1 MIELMD
7 KFGICSIIGVIG
19 SGIIGALGGWD
30 SAIQVLVIF
39 MSIDFVMGI
48 IATTIFKVSKKTADG
63 KISSCACFKGLV
75 RKVCTL
81 LLVIVGHYADVLTGS
96 EYIRNT
102 FVIGFCT
109 SELISIVELSN
120 LMGIIPKPV
129 KKVID
134 KVIELLHTRTGGG
147 NNDNK

>member
-19 SGIIGALGGWD
+19 SGIVGALGGWD
-30 SAIQVLVIF
+30 TAIQTLVIF
-39 MSIDFVMGI
+39 MAIDFVMGI
-48 IATTIFKVSKKTADG
+48 IAAVVFKVSKKSENG
-63 KISSCACFKGLV
+63 KVSSCACFKGLV

-109 SELISIVELSN
+109 AELISIVELST
-120 LMGIIPKPV
+120 LMGIIPAPV

-134 KVIELLHTRTGGG
+134 KVVDILHTKTGGG